1 MQNKIAGDLLIRHF
15 GFQQCLAIATSEI
28 PICLANRRF

>member
-15 GFQQCLAIATSEI
+15 GFRQCLAIATAEI
-28 PICLANRRF
+28 SICLANRRF